1 MTASIDAAAGEDLAG
16 IDVYDPGAY
25 VDGVP
30 HADFARLRREAPVFR
45 HATPDGGSYWAVTR
59 HAEIV
64 AVSTDPE
71 TYSSA
76 RGSVMIE
83 ELEPGL
89 LEMMRSMLLV
99 MDPPAHGR
107 YRRMVLHAFTP
118 RMVDTLEPRIRVLT
132 RAILER
138 ARQLGDVEFVHD
150 VAAALPVQVIGELMG
165 IPEADRAQL
174 RDWAEQLTGNQ
185 DPDVNP
191 GGNEAEASMAMGA
204 YAVGLAGQRRGRSGG
219 DLTTTIVNAEVD
231 GHAMNDFEFGAFFV
245 QMVTAGNDTTKTS
258 IANAVDTLLDHPQA
272 LAALRADPSLIP
284 GAVEEVLRFAN
295 PLHYFRRTATRDAQL
310 RGEAIGEGDRVVLY
324 YTSANRDED
333 MFADPG
339 RFDIRRS
346 PNPHLAFGF
355 GEHFCVGAKLAR
367 LETRVLLEELLVRFA
382 SIERT
387 GPKRRQRSNLDNAL
401 KALPLRCR

>member
-1 MTASIDAAAGEDLAG
+1 MAILGSGGDSVDVSHID
-16 IDVYDPGAY
+16 IHDPDNYIVRA
-25 VDGVP
+25 P
-30 HADFARLRREAPVFR
+30 HDDFAKLRRHAPVYR
-45 HATPDGGSYWAVTR
+45 QTTPGGGFYWAVTK
-59 HAEIV
+59 HADV
-64 AVSTDPE
+64 VTVSTDPE
-71 TYSSA
+71 TYSSS

-83 ELEPGL
+83 DLEPEL
-89 LEMMRSMLLV
+89 LAMMRSMLLV

-118 RMVDTLEPRIRVLT
+118 RMVDSLEPRIREIT
-132 RAILER
+132 RSILDAAAEK
-138 ARQLGDVEFVHD
+138 QDVEFVHD

-185 DPDVNP
+185 DPEVNP
-191 GGNEAEASMAMGA
+191 GGNEQEASYAMGA
-204 YAVGLAGQRRGRSGG
+204 YAVQLANERRGKAGD

-231 GHAMNDFEFGAFFV
+231 GHVMNDFEFGAFFV

-258 IANAVDTLLDHPQA
+258 ISNAIDVLLDHS
-272 LAALRADPSLIP
+272 AAMASLREDPSLIP
-284 GAVEEVLRFAN
+284 SAVEEVLRYAN
-295 PLHYFRRTATRDAQL
+295 PLHYFRRTATRDTTL
-310 RGEAIGEGDRVVLY
+310 GGKAIREGDKVVLY

-333 MFADPG
+333 VFADPD

-367 LETRVLLEELLVRFA
+367 MEARILLEEMLARFSKIA
-382 SIERT
+382 R
-387 GPKRRQRSNLDNAL
+387 GGAPRRQRSNLNNAL
-401 KALPLRCR
+401 KSLPLRLQ